1 MKTRAITYLIYILL
15 YLTLVLGG
23 IGYAVFV
30 LGHSYWWLL
39 LAFVLNYT
47 TYSPSSWMNEED
59 D

>member
-1 MKTRAITYLIYILL
+1 MKTRAITYLIYLL
-15 YLTLVLGG
+15 FYLTLVLGG

-47 TYSPSSWMNEED
+47 TYRPNSWMED